1 MATISAA
8 ICGAEGFSGL
18 RKTRAHGR
26 MGRMKTGIRIGLL
39 AVGVAA
45 LCGCS
50 TMYYSTLEQ
59 FGQEKRD
66 ILVKR
71 VGKANEAQKETQEVF
86 KDALEQFGAVVKYD
100 GGNLQ
105 KQYDK
110 MSAELERCEGRAAD
124 VHTRIN
130 DVDQVARDLFREW
143 KAEAR
148 QYQNAEY
155 RRDSETKLRD
165 TQRNYERMLSAMR
178 NAESKIEPVLA
189 VFRDQ
194 VLFLK
199 HNLNARALA
208 ALQDESARIETDVNR
223 LIQDLS
229 AAIAEADRFIQ
240 TLGNSGAD

>member
-1 MATISAA
+1 M
-8 ICGAEGFSGL
+8 
-18 RKTRAHGR
+18 KTEIR
-26 MGRMKTGIRIGLL
+26 MGML
-39 AVGVAA
+39 AAVLAA
-45 LCGCS
+45 VCGCS
-50 TMYYSTLEQ
+50 TMYYSTMEK

-71 VGKANEAQKETQEVF
+71 VDAARDSQQETQEVF
-86 KDALEQFGAVVKYD
+86 KDALEQFGAVVKFD

-110 MSAELERCEGRAAD
+110 MSAELERCEDRAED
-124 VHTRIN
+124 VSTRID
-130 DVDQVARDLFREW
+130 DVDRVARDLFREW
-143 KAEAR
+143 AAEAK

-155 RRDSETKLRD
+155 RRDSEAKLRD
-165 TQRNYERMLSAMR
+165 TQRNYERMLKAMR

-194 VLFLK
+194 VLYLK
-199 HNLNARALA
+199 HNLNAKALA
-208 ALQDESARIETDVNR
+208 SLQDEAAQIETDVNR

-240 TLGNSGAD
+240 QMGD